1 MNIKKIL
8 KYLYYKPLSYN
19 IECLPYR
26 KYTFEIKL
34 KSIENII
41 EYETNYILS
50 LSFKSFLEDLYREK
64 NIKINNKQYP
74 IREIEWT
81 KLLKTEL
88 YYAYVWDSCTDHF
101 RCLSCNDLDSL
112 IKRQKKYIKYA
123 KYLKPKRLKSI
134 ITEAKHY
141 YI

>member
-1 MNIKKIL
+1 MRIKQIL

-34 KSIENII
+34 KNVKDII
-41 EYETNYILS
+41 KYETNYLLS
-50 LSFKSFLEDLYREK
+50 ISFKSFLEDLYREK
-64 NIKINNKQYP
+64 NIKINDKRYS

-81 KLLKTEL
+81 KLIKTEL
-88 YYAYVWDSCTDHF
+88 YYAYVWNSCTDHF
-101 RCLSCNDLDSL
+101 RCLNCNYLNNL
-112 IKRQKKYIKYA
+112 IKRQKKYIKYT
-123 KYLKPKRLKSI
+123 KYINPKRLKNI
-134 ITEAKHY
+134 INKAKHY

>member
-1 MNIKKIL
+1 MSIKEIL

-34 KSIENII
+34 KSIEDSFI
-41 EYETNYILS
+41 YETNYILS
-50 LSFKSFLEDLYREK
+50 LSFNSYFDDLKYIEF
-64 NIKINNKQYP
+64 NNKQYP
-74 IREIEWT
+74 IGEIEWT
-81 KLLKTEL
+81 KLIKTEP
-88 YYAYVWDSCTDHF
+88 YYAYVWNSCTDHF
-101 RCLSCNDLDSL
+101 RCSSYNNLDNL

-123 KYLKPKRLKSI
+123 RYIKPKRLKSI

-141 YI
+141 CI